1 MLDSGVVGPGF
12 KSKPRRCL
20 NSLRQTV
27 HTHHASVYQTAK
39 LVAALLRVAGITA
52 GLAES
57 NGSRV
62 YDSRHLQADCKEPR
76 SAPEFYAGQ
85 SSMGYLYRFLL
96 YGHRTTQP
104 VRTISLLPPSRLTR
118 SESQPRGS
126 KQHSSVAGKVTE
138 VLAARRPC
146 ARDRA
151 VYGLNFLR
159 KEDTSI
165 RPHFCKDYVNVYICP
180 LLCTQLNSTQPASTD
195 AGVNIS
201 ISASI

>member
-1 MLDSGVVGPGF
+1 MAAGF
-12 KSKPRRCL
+12 M
-20 NSLRQTV
+20 
-27 HTHHASVYQTAK
+27 THVTCRLTAK
-39 LVAALLRVAGITA
+39 NRDQLRNSTPGNRVWATFTVFYCMGIELHTA
-52 GLAES
+52 S
-57 NGSRV
+57 QDN
-62 YDSRHLQADCKEPR
+62 
-76 SAPEFYAGQ
+76 
-85 SSMGYLYRFLL
+85 
-96 YGHRTTQP
+96 QP
-104 VRTISLLPPSRLTR
+104 PTSRLTR

-126 KQHSSVAGKVTE
+126 KQHSSAAGKVTE